1 MATLTCYD
9 LEATVPGF
17 PAFPELDELRLAA
30 ATPPRPGRVIALIP
44 VHNEH
49 GQLSFTLDA
58 VFGQTRPP
66 DEVYVLTDNAED
78 TLAEEAAWF
87 PVSITST
94 VGNRDKKA
102 GNLNRCLAMLLPW
115 LEPEDVIV
123 GFDADSVPSA
133 DFIENALAWI
143 GRGYGAVGATFHGR
157 AGGGFLGLLQRAEF
171 ARFAR
176 HQHRKAHCDV
186 LSGTGWAVPVS
197 VMRQVAASRPE
208 GQVYDVAAI
217 VEDYE
222 LTLRIKSLGIATV
235 SPSDCLVLTDVMETA
250 ADWTT
255 QRLRW
260 QYGTLIALSHYG
272 WNRVTHWQILRQALT
287 YLAML
292 ATPLVLVYLGWSFE
306 LFGWRGID
314 PANAPYYFAGI
325 AGVVG
330 EQAYQA
336 RRAGW
341 LAVLST
347 LLVVPDFLYSLAR
360 QYIYLRAAYRAATRK
375 DIVWGAGTSL

>member
-1 MATLTCYD
+1 MATITCYD
-9 LEATVPGF
+9 VKDTAPAVVSQAAPAPAVSNPGV
-17 PAFPELDELRLAA
+17 R
-30 ATPPRPGRVIALIP
+30 RVIALIP
-44 VHNEH
+44 VHNEL
-49 GQLSFTLDA
+49 GQLSLTLDA

-78 TLAEEAAWF
+78 GLADEASWF

-94 VGNRDKKA
+94 VGNQDKKA
-102 GNLNRCLAMLLPW
+102 GNLNRCLALLLPW
-115 LEPEDVIV
+115 LQPDDVIV
-123 GFDADSVPSA
+123 GFDADSVPGS

-157 AGGGFLGLLQRAEF
+157 NGGGFLGLLQRAEF

-197 VMRQVAASRPE
+197 VMREVAASRHD

-222 LTLRIKSLGIATV
+222 LTLRIKSLGIAAV
-235 SPSDCLVLTDVMETA
+235 SPSDCLVHTDVMETA
-250 ADWTT
+250 GDWMT

-260 QYGTLIALSHYG
+260 QYGTLVALSHYG
-272 WNRVTHWQILRQALT
+272 WNRVTQGQIIRQALT

-292 ATPLVLVYLGWSFE
+292 ATPLVIVYLGWSFG

-314 PANAPYYFAGI
+314 PVNAPYYFAGI
-325 AGVVG
+325 AGVVM

-347 LLVVPDFLYSLAR
+347 LLVVPDLLYSLAR
-360 QYIYLRAAYRAATRK
+360 QYVYIRAAYRAAAGKGTA
-375 DIVWGAGTSL
+375 WGAGTSV

>member
-1 MATLTCYD
+1 MTTLTCYAPED
-9 LEATVPGF
+9 TVPEF
-17 PAFPELDELRLAA
+17 PAFPAPA
-30 ATPPRPGRVIALIP
+30 ISTPDSRRVIALIP
-44 VHNEH
+44 VHNER
-49 GQLSFTLDA
+49 GQLTLNLDA
-58 VFGQTRPP
+58 VFSQTRPP
-66 DEVYVLTDNAED
+66 DEVYVLTDNALES
-78 TLAEEAAWF
+78 LVEEAAWF
-87 PVSITST
+87 PVSIIST
-94 VGNRDKKA
+94 VGNQHKKA
-102 GNLNRCLAMLLPW
+102 GNLNRCLALLLPW
-115 LEPEDVIV
+115 LRPDDVIV

-157 AGGGFLGLLQRAEF
+157 KGGGVLGLLQRAEF

-176 HQHRKAHCDV
+176 HQHRKASCDV

-197 VMRQVAASRPE
+197 VMREVAASRQT
-208 GQVYDVAAI
+208 GHVYDIAAI

-222 LTLRIKSLGIATV
+222 LTLRIKSLGISAV
-235 SPSDCLVLTDVMETA
+235 SPSDCLVRTDVMETA
-250 ADWTT
+250 EDWVT

-272 WNRVTHWQILRQALT
+272 WNRVTQGQILRQILT
-287 YLAML
+287 YLTML
-292 ATPLVLVYLGWSFE
+292 ATPLVIVYLGWSFG

-314 PANAPYYFAGI
+314 PLNAPYYFAGI
-325 AGVVG
+325 AGVVL

-347 LLVVPDFLYSLAR
+347 LLIVPDFLYSLAR
-360 QYIYLRAAYRAATRK
+360 QYVYLKAAYRALSRK
-375 DIVWGAGTSL
+375 GIVWGAGTSI

>member
-1 MATLTCYD
+1 MTTLTCYA
-9 LEATVPGF
+9 LEETVP
-17 PAFPELDELRLAA
+17 A
-30 ATPPRPGRVIALIP
+30 RPGRVIVLIP
-44 VHNEH
+44 VHNER

-66 DEVYVLTDNAED
+66 DEVYVLADNAEN

-87 PVSITST
+87 PVSIIST
-94 VGNRDKKA
+94 VGNHDKKA
-102 GNLNRCLAMLLPW
+102 GNLNRSLALLLPQ
-115 LEPEDVIV
+115 LQPDDVIV
-123 GFDADSVPSA
+123 GFDADSIPGA

-157 AGGGFLGLLQRAEF
+157 NGGGVLGLLQRAEF

-176 HQHRKAHCDV
+176 HQHRRAHCDV

-208 GQVYDVAAI
+208 GQVYDVGAI

-222 LTLRIKSLGIATV
+222 LTLRIKSLGIATI
-235 SPSDCLVLTDVMETA
+235 SPSDCLVHTDVMETA
-250 ADWTT
+250 ADWIT

-260 QYGTLIALSHYG
+260 QYGTLVALSSYG
-272 WNRVTHWQILRQALT
+272 WNRVTHWQIVRQVLT

-292 ATPLVLVYLGWSFE
+292 ATPLVIVYLCWSFG

-314 PANAPYYFAGI
+314 PVNAPYYFAGI
-325 AGVVG
+325 AGVVT

-360 QYIYLRAAYRAATRK
+360 QYVYIRAAYRAAAGK
-375 DIVWGAGTSL
+375 DTLWGAGTSV